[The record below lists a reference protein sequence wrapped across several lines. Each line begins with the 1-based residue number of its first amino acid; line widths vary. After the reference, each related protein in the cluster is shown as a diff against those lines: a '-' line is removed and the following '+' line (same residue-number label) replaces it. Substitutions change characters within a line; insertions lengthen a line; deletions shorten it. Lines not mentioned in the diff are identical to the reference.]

1 MYVVNN
7 KFKIK
12 EYIIMTN
19 MWNIHLDLIN
29 IEEEIDRLILRRNT
43 ERLVNEKERLE
54 KEVDRLLAREL
65 ELKHKLERIEID
77 L

>member
-1 MYVVNN
+1 
-7 KFKIK
+7 
-12 EYIIMTN
+12 MTN

-29 IEEEIDRLILRRNT
+29 IEEEIDRLTLRRNA
-43 ERLVNEKERLE
+43 ERLVSEKERLE

>member
-1 MYVVNN
+1 MA
-7 KFKIK
+7 
-12 EYIIMTN
+12 N

-29 IEEEIDRLILRRNT
+29 IEEEIDRLVLRRNT
-43 ERLVNEKERLE
+43 ERLVTEKERME
-54 KEVDRLLAREL
+54 KEIDRLLAREL

>member
-1 MYVVNN
+1 
-7 KFKIK
+7 
-12 EYIIMTN
+12 MTN
-19 MWNIHLDLIN
+19 MWNVHLDLIN
-29 IEEEIDRLILRRNT
+29 IEEEVDRLILRKNA

-54 KEVDRLLAREL
+54 KEIDRLLAREL

>member
-1 MYVVNN
+1 MA
-7 KFKIK
+7 
-12 EYIIMTN
+12 N

-29 IEEEIDRLILRRNT
+29 IEEEVDRLILRRNT

-54 KEVDRLLAREL
+54 KEIDRLLAREL

>member
-1 MYVVNN
+1 MA
-7 KFKIK
+7 
-12 EYIIMTN
+12 N

-29 IEEEIDRLILRRNT
+29 IEEEIDRLVLRRNA
-43 ERLVNEKERLE
+43 ERLVTEKERME
-54 KEVDRLLAREL
+54 KEIDRLLAREL

>member
-1 MYVVNN
+1 MA
-7 KFKIK
+7 
-12 EYIIMTN
+12 N

-29 IEEEIDRLILRRNT
+29 IEEEVDRLILRKNA

-54 KEVDRLLAREL
+54 KEIDRLLAREL

>member
-1 MYVVNN
+1 M
-7 KFKIK
+7 I
-12 EYIIMTN
+12 N

-29 IEEEIDRLILRRNT
+29 IEEEIDRLVLRRNA
-43 ERLVNEKERLE
+43 ERLVTEKERME
-54 KEVDRLLAREL
+54 KEIDRLLAREL

>member
-1 MYVVNN
+1 MV
-7 KFKIK
+7 
-12 EYIIMTN
+12 N

-29 IEEEIDRLILRRNT
+29 IEEEIDRLVLRRNA
-43 ERLVNEKERLE
+43 ERLVAEKERME
-54 KEVDRLLAREL
+54 KEIDRLLAREL

>member
-1 MYVVNN
+1 MV
-7 KFKIK
+7 
-12 EYIIMTN
+12 N

-29 IEEEIDRLILRRNT
+29 IEEEIDRLVLRRNA
-43 ERLVNEKERLE
+43 ERLVTEKERME
-54 KEVDRLLAREL
+54 KEIDRLLAREL

>member
-1 MYVVNN
+1 MA
-7 KFKIK
+7 
-12 EYIIMTN
+12 N

-29 IEEEIDRLILRRNT
+29 IEEEIDRLVLRRNV
-43 ERLVNEKERLE
+43 ERLVSEKERME
-54 KEVDRLLAREL
+54 KEIDRLLAREL

>member
-1 MYVVNN
+1 
-7 KFKIK
+7 
-12 EYIIMTN
+12 MTN

-29 IEEEIDRLILRRNT
+29 IEEEVDRLILRKNT

-54 KEVDRLLAREL
+54 KEIDRLLAKKL

>member
-1 MYVVNN
+1 
-7 KFKIK
+7 
-12 EYIIMTN
+12 MTN

-29 IEEEIDRLILRRNT
+29 IEEEVDRLILRKNT

-54 KEVDRLLAREL
+54 KEIDRLLAREL

>member
-1 MYVVNN
+1 MA
-7 KFKIK
+7 
-12 EYIIMTN
+12 N
-19 MWNIHLDLIN
+19 MWSIHLNLIN
-29 IEEEIDRLILRRNT
+29 IEEEIDRLTLRRNA
-43 ERLVNEKERLE
+43 ERLVSEKERLE

>member
-1 MYVVNN
+1 MV
-7 KFKIK
+7 
-12 EYIIMTN
+12 N

-29 IEEEIDRLILRRNT
+29 IEEEIDRLVLRRNT
-43 ERLVNEKERLE
+43 ERLVTEKERME
-54 KEVDRLLAREL
+54 KEIDRLLAREL

>member
-1 MYVVNN
+1 MV
-7 KFKIK
+7 
-12 EYIIMTN
+12 N

-29 IEEEIDRLILRRNT
+29 IEEEIDRLVLRRNA
-43 ERLVNEKERLE
+43 ERLATEKERME
-54 KEVDRLLAREL
+54 KEIDRLLAREL

>member
-1 MYVVNN
+1 MA
-7 KFKIK
+7 
-12 EYIIMTN
+12 N

-29 IEEEIDRLILRRNT
+29 IEEEVDRLILRKNS

-54 KEVDRLLAREL
+54 KEIDRLLAREL